1 MPTYEYECDAC
12 GHRFDEFQSITAK
25 PLRKCPECGRLK
37 LRRLIGTGGA
47 VIFKGGGFYETDYR
61 SEGYRK
67 DAEADRTST
76 EAKQAAGSETTSS
89 GSTGDAGGPGK
100 TEPSKAASDDAS
112 GKADGPKAGS
122 SASSSTDVSGDAA
135 GASKRPAAP
144 ADRGA
149 SAAGTSGPAKKS
161 SGKRHAR
168 EGRGVGNLKST
179 SSLGSTKKSTRRG
192 RA

>member
-12 GHRFDEFQSITAK
+12 GHRFDQFQSITAK
-25 PLRKCPECGRLK
+25 TLRKCPECGRLK

-67 DAEADRTST
+67 AEEADRTST
-76 EAKQAAGSETTSS
+76 EAKPAAASETTSS
-89 GSTGDAGGPGK
+89 GSSGDAGGPGK
-100 TEPSKAASDDAS
+100 TEPSKAGDSTTGTS
-112 GKADGPKAGS
+112 GS
-122 SASSSTDVSGDAA
+122 SSSGASGDAA
-135 GASKRPAAP
+135 GASKRSAGS

-149 SAAGTSGPAKKS
+149 SAAGAAGTSGPAKKA

-168 EGRGVGNLKST
+168 EGRGVGNLKTT
-179 SSLGSTKKSTRRG
+179 SRSRSTKKSTRRPRG
-192 RA
+192 

>member
-12 GHRFDEFQSITAK
+12 GHRFDQFQSITAK
-25 PLRKCPECGRLK
+25 TLRKCPECGRLK

-67 DAEADRTST
+67 AEEADRTST
-76 EAKQAAGSETTSS
+76 EAKPAAASETTSGGSS
-89 GSTGDAGGPGK
+89 GHSGDPGK
-100 TEPSKAASDDAS
+100 TEPSKAAS
-112 GKADGPKAGS
+112 GKAGDSTTGS
-122 SASSSTDVSGDAA
+122 SGSSSSGASGDAA
-135 GASKRPAAP
+135 GASKRSAGS

-149 SAAGTSGPAKKS
+149 SAAGAAGTSGPAKKA

-168 EGRGVGNLKST
+168 EGRGVGNLKTT
-179 SSLGSTKKSTRRG
+179 SRSRSTKKSTRRPRG
-192 RA
+192 

>member
-12 GHRFDEFQSITAK
+12 GHRFDQFQSITAN

-67 DAEADRTST
+67 AKEADRRST
-76 EAKQAAGSETTSS
+76 DAKPAAETTSG
-89 GSTGDAGGPGK
+89 GSSGDAGAPGK
-100 TEPSKAASDDAS
+100 TETSKAASGDAS
-112 GKADGPKAGS
+112 GKGDGSKAGS
-122 SASSSTDVSGDAA
+122 SASSSSGASGDAA
-135 GASKRPAAP
+135 GTSKRSAGS
-144 ADRGA
+144 ADRGT
-149 SAAGTSGPAKKS
+149 SAAGTSGPAKKA

-168 EGRGVGNLKST
+168 EGRGVGNLKTAARSR
-179 SSLGSTKKSTRRG
+179 STKKSGRRG